1 MNRLLEHNGLVRCAL
16 EATIEGKLRLPADLD
31 TLWFNG
37 KRLVIKRDN
46 DGFASLIR
54 IEGPVSPDDVICMTV
69 VQNPGMPTH
78 FHGTG
83 GVKIRQDLENE
94 LKQIES
100 TLGLFFGITRIRWE
114 HATSI
119 AIPETPEEEAAI
131 QWNNLRIMREEV
143 ERPREPTAEDFSVSL
158 HMGYHAREL
167 ATTMSFF
174 REGDGDMR
182 TFRYISAF
190 YSFYFVIEGLYANG
204 QFGNKE
210 VRAEFKT
217 SKTLT
222 EAIVHVL
229 GLPLYSKPA
238 RMKDV
243 LAIDDFLKLVN
254 QPRTVDG
261 VIHMITWVR
270 GDVHHIVNNSK
281 KLTASPFTHHR
292 YEILASFLHNVCLH
306 VLMAE
311 ILARFPKDGQSQC
324 A

>member
-1 MNRLLEHNGLVRCAL
+1 MRCAL

-31 TLWFNG
+31 TQWFNS

-54 IEGPVSPDDVICMTV
+54 IEGPVAPDDMISMAVTHD
-69 VQNPGMPTH
+69 PGMPPH

-83 GVKIRQDLENE
+83 GVKIREDLENE

-100 TLGLFFGITRIRWE
+100 TLGVFFRITRIKWE

-119 AIPETPEEEAAI
+119 VIPETPQEAAQI
-131 QWNNLRIMREEV
+131 QWNNLRMMREEA
-143 ERPREPTAEDFSVSL
+143 ERPKEPTVEDFNVSL
-158 HMGYHAREL
+158 HMGYHARAL

-182 TFRYISAF
+182 IFRYISAF
-190 YSFYFVIEGLYANG
+190 DSFYFVIEGLYANG
-204 QFGNKE
+204 RFGNKE

-222 EAIVHVL
+222 DAITHVL
-229 GLPLYSKPA
+229 TLPLYSKPA
-238 RMKDV
+238 RMKGV
-243 LAIDDFLKLVN
+243 LALDEFLKLVN

-261 VIHMITWVR
+261 IIHMITWVR
-270 GDVHHIVNNSK
+270 GDVHHFVNNPK

-292 YEILASFLHNVCLH
+292 YEILASFLHDICLN

-311 ILARFPKDGQSQC
+311 ILARFPKSGQSQVI
-324 A
+324 